1 MILIL
6 IKEENKRADKFI
18 LPFEKPT
25 VEYNVDKINN
35 LKKKPLYDFWKRFF
49 DIVFSLAGIVVLAL
63 PMLVVYLIVALTT
76 DASPIYKQERLG
88 LGGKKFYIYKFRT
101 MNKNAE
107 ENGAQWSIGDD
118 DERVTKL
125 GRILRRT
132 KFDEIP
138 QLFNCLTG
146 DLSLVGPRPER
157 EIFYNCFET
166 YIHGFSQ
173 RLLVKPG
180 ITGLA
185 QVHGWY
191 LRPEEKIVYDVEYIK
206 TRSLR
211 KDFKIILKTVTDILS
226 INIKNGKGTKSE
238 KSAFC
243 SDGSENSYQCISS
256 SVHKNV

>member
-6 IKEENKRADKFI
+6 IKEENKKADKVI

-25 VEYNVDKINN
+25 VEYNVERINN
-35 LKKKPLYDFWKRFF
+35 LTKKPMYDFWKRFF
-49 DIVFSLAGIVVLAL
+49 DIVFSLAGIIVLAL
-63 PMLVVYLIVALTT
+63 PMLVVYIIVALTT

-88 LGGKKFYIYKFRT
+88 LNGKKFYIYKFRT
-101 MNKNAE
+101 MHKNAE

-125 GRILRRT
+125 GKILRRT

-180 ITGLA
+180 VTGLA

-191 LRPEEKIVYDVEYIK
+191 LRPEEKIVYDIEYIK
-206 TRSLR
+206 TRSLW
-211 KDFKIILKTVTDILS
+211 KDFKIILKTVTDILG
-226 INIKNGKGTKSE
+226 INIKVGKETKSE
-238 KSAFC
+238 KGAFY
-243 SDGSENSYQCISS
+243 SNGGENPYQCVSS

>member
-1 MILIL
+1 MILTL
-6 IKEENKRADKFI
+6 IKSENKNADKFI

-25 VEYNVDKINN
+25 VEYNVERINS
-35 LKKKPLYDFWKRFF
+35 LTKKPMYDFWKRFF
-49 DIVFSLAGIVVLAL
+49 DIVFSLIGIIVLAL
-63 PMLVVYLIVALTT
+63 PMLIVYIIVALTAN
-76 DASPIYKQERLG
+76 ASPIYKQERLG

-101 MNKNAE
+101 MHKNAE

-118 DERVTKL
+118 DERVTKV
-125 GRILRRT
+125 GKVLRRT

-180 ITGLA
+180 VTGLA
-185 QVHGWY
+185 QEHGWY
-191 LRPEEKIVYDVEYIK
+191 LRPEKKIVYDIEYIK
-206 TRSLR
+206 TRSLW
-211 KDFKIILKTVTDILS
+211 KDFKIILKTVTDILG
-226 INIKNGKGTKSE
+226 INIKIGKETKSE
-238 KSAFC
+238 ESAVH
-243 SDGSENSYQCISS
+243 SNGSENTYQCISS